1 MSAASSHEATRQLWH
16 TTAASCVSS
25 SPRKLSTFFNAATG
39 MLAKP
44 DIDGAEKEEKEEE
57 DEEDEEDEKE
67 LVVFVCVRWPS
78 TLICV

>member
-1 MSAASSHEATRQLWH
+1 
-16 TTAASCVSS
+16 
-25 SPRKLSTFFNAATG
+25 